1 MITITPYVSIDESE
15 LDFTF
20 IHADGPGGQNINK
33 VSTAVQL
40 RFNIATSSS
49 LPKEAK
55 KRLIKLAGKR
65 VTKDQILAIEAKR
78 YRTQEHNKEDAI
90 EHFRKLV
97 LKALEVPKPRKQT
110 SPTKASQEER
120 LKNKKQ
126 RGAIKRMRSKLSKEQ
141 E

>member
-1 MITITPYVSIDESE
+1 MMKITPYISIDENE

-20 IHADGPGGQNINK
+20 IRANGPGGQNINK

-40 RFNIATSSS
+40 RFDIANSPS
-49 LPKEAK
+49 LPEEAK

-65 VTKDQILAIEAKR
+65 AAKDQILSIEAKR

-90 EHFRKLV
+90 ERFRKLV

-110 SPTKASQEER
+110 SPTQVSQEER
-120 LKNKKQ
+120 LKKKKQ
-126 RGAIKRMRSKLSKEQ
+126 RGAIKRMRSKLSE